1 MKITELINTFYII
14 TKDICLYILYYVVI
28 CFIVIEAI
36 YFLIFLKTRYKQFKI
51 YKIIQNYRNTYNI
64 SSQQNVLYKFIEY
77 IPKDKPDCEDKLIQ
91 PTNYIFYY
99 LKKSIFFLQNYKYL
113 HLKRIL
119 NCIFVRNNIIDIRTI
134 KYLTQSKVIQFK
146 KDVSSCLLEAYN
158 SFNYKNK
165 KELIYIYFKLYSNI
179 CFFFQSK
186 NFFFFHFL
194 TNVLIVSWVYAPCS
208 L

>member
-77 IPKDKPDCEDKLIQ
+77 IPKG
-91 PTNYIFYY
+91 
-99 LKKSIFFLQNYKYL
+99 
-113 HLKRIL
+113 
-119 NCIFVRNNIIDIRTI
+119 NII
-134 KYLTQSKVIQFK
+134 K
-146 KDVSSCLLEAYN
+146 
-158 SFNYKNK
+158 
-165 KELIYIYFKLYSNI
+165 
-179 CFFFQSK
+179 
-186 NFFFFHFL
+186 
-194 TNVLIVSWVYAPCS
+194 
-208 L
+208 